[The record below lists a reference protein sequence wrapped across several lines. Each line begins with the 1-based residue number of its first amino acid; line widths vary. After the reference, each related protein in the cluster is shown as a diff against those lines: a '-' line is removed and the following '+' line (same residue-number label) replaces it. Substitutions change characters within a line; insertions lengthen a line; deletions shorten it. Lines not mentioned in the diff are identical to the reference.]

1 MQKIR
6 MIIEAEIEEKTM
18 KECGCD
24 IDDILTGIRI
34 YDSDIADGFEIT
46 TGIRGCD
53 NTADFFLKNGIIKRT
68 ELFND

>member
-1 MQKIR
+1 
-6 MIIEAEIEEKTM
+6 M